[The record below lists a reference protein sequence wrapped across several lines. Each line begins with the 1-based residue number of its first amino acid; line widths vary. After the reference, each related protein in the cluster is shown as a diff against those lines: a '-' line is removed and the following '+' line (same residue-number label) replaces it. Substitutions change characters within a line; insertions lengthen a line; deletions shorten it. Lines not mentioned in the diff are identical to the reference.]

1 MIRRPLP
8 IRTRLVVTFAVLFAI
23 ILSALVVVLLVSQWR
38 SELGAVDRVLSIR
51 SSEVVELVDQKPS
64 GGELDLPQIPPER
77 VSSAVAVV
85 SDQGHVIAVS
95 DGHRAFR
102 SWLAHHDVTT
112 QRTGNPTTV
121 DDMRIIVRKTV
132 PEAGGQPQFVVAGT
146 PITEPRDIVL
156 LLAAK
161 AVTGAV
167 VALLLATLMTAW
179 LTRKALQPV
188 DRMRSVAAQMAAS
201 SDSSMR
207 LDEPAAD
214 DELRDLARTLNGML
228 DSLHRSMRRERS
240 LFEDASH
247 ELRTPVTTARIALE
261 NIREILEG
269 PNVDATRVAENLGHA
284 TDAVE
289 RLALLSESLLLR
301 PFGDSEQIE
310 LHVEVIDVRESLDMA
325 SIRFTERA
333 ARYER
338 TIIVQ
343 GDQTTIRTDHLRLGQ
358 ILDNLIDNALRHGRG
373 DITLTCSMGDTAA
386 NILISDSG
394 EVDTEYADTVFDRGE
409 SSDTGRRSGGL
420 GLDIARRLARQLNG
434 DLHLASAAP
443 TTFQLDLPDIAV
455 YSSEAAGQSLN

>member
-8 IRTRLVVTFAVLFAI
+8 IRTRLVITFATLFAI
-23 ILSALVVVLLVSQWR
+23 ILSALVVVLLVLQWR

-51 SSEVVELVDQKPS
+51 SSEVVDLVDIHPP
-64 GGELDLPQIPPER
+64 GREIDLPQIPPER

-85 SDQGHVIAVS
+85 SNQWRVIVVS
-95 DGHRAFR
+95 DGRHAFGA
-102 SWLAHHDVTT
+102 WLADHDLRS
-112 QRTGNPTTV
+112 QPIGNLTTV
-121 DDMRIIVRKTV
+121 DDMRIIVRKAD
-132 PEAGGQPQFVVAGT
+132 PEAGGQPAFVVAGT
-146 PITEPRDIVL
+146 PIAEPRQIVL
-156 LLAAK
+156 VLAVK
-161 AVTGAV
+161 AATGAV
-167 VALLLATLMTAW
+167 VAWLLATLMTVW
-179 LTRKALQPV
+179 LTRKALRPV
-188 DRMRSVAAQMAAS
+188 DRMRSEAAQMAAS
-201 SDSSMR
+201 SNPSMR

-269 PNVDATRVAENLGHA
+269 HNVDATRVAENLGHA

-310 LHVEVIDVRESLDMA
+310 LHVEAIDVCEALDMA

-333 ARYER
+333 ARDER

-343 GDQTTIRTDHLRLGQ
+343 GDQTTIRTDHLRLDQ

-394 EVDTEYADTVFDRGE
+394 QVDAEYADTVFDRGE

-420 GLDIARRLARQLNG
+420 GLDIARRLARQLSG
-434 DLHLASAAP
+434 DLHLASTAP

-455 YSSEAAGQSLN
+455 